1 MPFVIPQV
9 LNMMNVLMV
18 HAGIHGIYT
27 YIFTYMY
34 LNNLYIHLIISN
46 SIESRKFFGISE
58 DWKYGGKN
66 TLGIIS

>member
-18 HAGIHGIYT
+18 HVGIHGIYT
-27 YIFTYMY
+27 YIFTYMYMY

-46 SIESRKFFGISE
+46 SIESRKFFGYLKIE
-58 DWKYGGKN
+58 NMEVKILRN
-66 TLGIIS
+66 H

>member
-18 HAGIHGIYT
+18 HVGIHGIYT

-46 SIESRKFFGISE
+46 FIESRKFFGYLKIE
-58 DWKYGGKN
+58 NMEVKILRN
-66 TLGIIS
+66 H

>member
-18 HAGIHGIYT
+18 HVGIHGIYT

-46 SIESRKFFGISE
+46 SIESRKFFGYLKIE
-58 DWKYGGKN
+58 NIEVKILRN
-66 TLGIIS
+66 H

>member
-1 MPFVIPQV
+1 MPFVIHQV

-18 HAGIHGIYT
+18 HVGIHGIYT

-46 SIESRKFFGISE
+46 SIESRKFFGYLKIE
-58 DWKYGGKN
+58 NMEVKILRN
-66 TLGIIS
+66 H

>member
-18 HAGIHGIYT
+18 HVGIHGIYT

-46 SIESRKFFGISE
+46 SIESRKFSDI
-58 DWKYGGKN
+58 
-66 TLGIIS
+66 

>member
-18 HAGIHGIYT
+18 HVGIHGIYT

-34 LNNLYIHLIISN
+34 LNNLYIHLIIWN
-46 SIESRKFFGISE
+46 SIESRKFFGYLKIE
-58 DWKYGGKN
+58 NMEVKILRN
-66 TLGIIS
+66 H

>member
-9 LNMMNVLMV
+9 LHMMNVLMV
-18 HAGIHGIYT
+18 HVGIHGIYT

-46 SIESRKFFGISE
+46 SIESRKFFGYLKIE
-58 DWKYGGKN
+58 NMEVKILRN
-66 TLGIIS
+66 H

>member
-18 HAGIHGIYT
+18 HVGIHGIYT

-46 SIESRKFFGISE
+46 SIELRKFFGYLKIE
-58 DWKYGGKN
+58 NMEVKILRN
-66 TLGIIS
+66 H

>member
-18 HAGIHGIYT
+18 HVGIHGIYT

-34 LNNLYIHLIISN
+34 LNNLYIYTPHYL
-46 SIESRKFFGISE
+46 EFH
-58 DWKYGGKN
+58 
-66 TLGIIS
+66 

>member
-18 HAGIHGIYT
+18 HVGIHGIYT

-46 SIESRKFFGISE
+46 SIESRKF
-58 DWKYGGKN
+58 
-66 TLGIIS
+66 LGYLKIENMEVKILRNH

>member
-18 HAGIHGIYT
+18 HVGIHGIYT

-46 SIESRKFFGISE
+46 SIESRKFFGYLKIE
-58 DWKYGGKN
+58 NMEVKILRN
-66 TLGIIS
+66 H

>member
-18 HAGIHGIYT
+18 HVGIHGIYT

-34 LNNLYIHLIISN
+34 LNNLYIYTPHYLEFHWIKKI
-46 SIESRKFFGISE
+46 FGISE

-66 TLGIIS
+66 T